1 MSGIIAFQFP
11 GQGSQAVGM
20 GADLADAY
28 PEARALFDEADE
40 VLGFELS
47 RLCWEGPEE
56 KLRATENAQPALL
69 THGVAAARV
78 LASLGLKPSAAA
90 GHSLGEFTAHVI
102 AGSLAFAD
110 ALRLV
115 RVRGEA
121 MAMAG
126 RQRPGTMAA
135 IIGLDEA
142 RVALLCEEAREEGEV
157 LVAANYNSPGQI
169 VISGSTDAVRRVVSG
184 ARQHGA
190 RMAIELQVSGAFH
203 SPLMAQA
210 VDALREALD
219 ATLVRPA
226 TIPVV
231 ANVDAAKAFLGGLN
245 AAINC
250 AGILGAGRV
259 LGKDGA
265 MPLAQFQTTVLV
277 NLVGSFNVAKA
288 AAALIQHNEA
298 GVDGERGV
306 IVNTAS
312 VAAYEGQIGQAA
324 YSASKGGVV
333 GMTLP
338 MARECRN
345 PCSNR

>member
-1 MSGIIAFQFP
+1 
-11 GQGSQAVGM
+11 M

-142 RVALLCEEAREEGEV
+142 RVELLCEEAREEGEV

-203 SPLMAQA
+203 SPLMAPA

-231 ANVDAAKAFLGGLN
+231 ANVDARPVSDPVAIRERLVEQVSGAVHWTDCVLALRDMGVRKLVEPGPGHVLTGLVKR
-245 AAINC
+245 IDRSLEGHV
-250 AGILGAGRV
+250 AGTSHQIEEV
-259 LGKDGA
+259 
-265 MPLAQFQTTVLV
+265 
-277 NLVGSFNVAKA
+277 A
-288 AAALIQHNEA
+288 AAW
-298 GVDGERGV
+298 V
-306 IVNTAS
+306 
-312 VAAYEGQIGQAA
+312 
-324 YSASKGGVV
+324 
-333 GMTLP
+333 
-338 MARECRN
+338 
-345 PCSNR
+345 

>member
-1 MSGIIAFQFP
+1 
-11 GQGSQAVGM
+11 M

-90 GHSLGEFTAHVI
+90 GHSLGEFTAHVT

-142 RVALLCEEAREEGEV
+142 RVERLCEEAREEGEV

-203 SPLMAQA
+203 SPLMAPA

-231 ANVDAAKAFLGGLN
+231 ANVDARPVSDPVAIRERLVEQVSGAVHWTDCVLALRDMGVRKLVEPGPGHVLTGLVKR
-245 AAINC
+245 IDRSLEGHV
-250 AGILGAGRV
+250 AGTSHQIEEV
-259 LGKDGA
+259 
-265 MPLAQFQTTVLV
+265 
-277 NLVGSFNVAKA
+277 A
-288 AAALIQHNEA
+288 AAW
-298 GVDGERGV
+298 V
-306 IVNTAS
+306 
-312 VAAYEGQIGQAA
+312 
-324 YSASKGGVV
+324 
-333 GMTLP
+333 
-338 MARECRN
+338 
-345 PCSNR
+345 